1 MEREITDIDDN
12 TRILDLLKKRLALGY
27 RKYGHGMRI
36 AEDTEK
42 EYGMSTD
49 SWLHMQLEELLDGMI
64 YLTAATLRIQDRME
78 KMEKME
84 KQKKDSK

>member
-1 MEREITDIDDN
+1 MEREITNLDDN
-12 TRILDLLKKRLALGY
+12 ARILDLLKKRLALGY

-64 YLTAATLRIQDRME
+64 YLTAATLRIQDRIE
-78 KMEKME
+78 KLE
-84 KQKKDSK
+84 KDSK

>member
-1 MEREITDIDDN
+1 MENMEKKEITDLDDN
-12 TRILDLLKKRLALGY
+12 ARILDLLKKRLALGY
-27 RKYGHGMRI
+27 RKYRHGMRI

-64 YLTAATLRIQDRME
+64 YLTAATLRIQDRIE
-78 KMEKME
+78 KLE
-84 KQKKDSK
+84 KDSK